1 MTARRSRCRRRR
13 RGSEIPCRREIL
25 RGEFENSIKAPP
37 HNSAARLAMPFPP
50 SAACKFLDLPPVNL
64 RNLHLHLTKKF
75 IRQPTTSFVR
85 CYLKIERARQR
96 KGWRAR
102 LHLRTIDDA

>member
-13 RGSEIPCRREIL
+13 RGSEIEIL
-25 RGEFENSIKAPP
+25 RDEFENSI
-37 HNSAARLAMPFPP
+37 
-50 SAACKFLDLPPVNL
+50 
-64 RNLHLHLTKKF
+64 
-75 IRQPTTSFVR
+75 
-85 CYLKIERARQR
+85 KIERARQR